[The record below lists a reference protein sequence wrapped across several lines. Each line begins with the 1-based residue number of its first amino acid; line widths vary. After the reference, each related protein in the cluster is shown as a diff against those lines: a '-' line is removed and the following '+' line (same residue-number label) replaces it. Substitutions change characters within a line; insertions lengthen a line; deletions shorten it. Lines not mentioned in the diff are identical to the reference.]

1 MKSAALTTVVM
12 LTLSASAFAQDARK
26 EVLNERDYRDHY
38 SGLTVGLRNT
48 LPGGQA
54 FDDTRWGEL
63 VSGGIGL
70 QLEYGYLWRASSWVY
85 GGWYA
90 GLDVDSF
97 GGRSSTEGGLEIRTD
112 RLNTAN
118 VVFGGRLR
126 QNFNGFHVDEN
137 IGIGAVLYTKQEF
150 AIRNLGVDNLELIKS
165 SDNYLVNFGVR
176 VGAPLSKNVELNLG
190 LGYQI
195 NGAPDEGDD
204 FGGKFKPMHNVIV
217 GLSLDFGF

>member
-12 LTLSASAFAQDARK
+12 LTLSASAFAQEARK
-26 EVLNERDYRDHY
+26 ETLNERDYRDHY
-38 SGLTVGLRNT
+38 DGLTVGLRNT
-48 LPGGQA
+48 LPGGEA
-54 FDDTRWGEL
+54 FDSVRWGDL
-63 VSGGIGL
+63 VSGGIGVEL
-70 QLEYGYLWRASSWVY
+70 QYGYLWRASSWVY

-97 GGRSSTEGGLEIRTD
+97 GGRTSTQGGLEIRTD

-137 IGIGAVLYTKQEF
+137 VGLGAVIYMKQEF
-150 AIRNLGVDNLELIKS
+150 AVRSLGIDNLELIKS
-165 SDNYLVNFGVR
+165 SVNYLVNFGVR
-176 VGAPLSKNVELNLG
+176 VGAPLSKNTELNLG
-190 LGYQI
+190 LAYQV
-195 NGAPDEGDD
+195 NGAPDEGKD
-204 FGGKFKPMHNVIV
+204 FTGKFKSMGNVIV